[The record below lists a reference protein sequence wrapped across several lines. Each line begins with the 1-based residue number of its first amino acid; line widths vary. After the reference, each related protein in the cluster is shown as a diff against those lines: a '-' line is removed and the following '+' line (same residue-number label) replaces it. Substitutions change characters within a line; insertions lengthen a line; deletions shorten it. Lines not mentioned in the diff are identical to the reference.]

1 MKLREFFSNRG
12 KVIPTHQ
19 NNLEYIKTK
28 GSVVIVN
35 CPYCATP
42 IQVDNNGVVQEICEF
57 CGGHMREQQTGML
70 QICQNGERFEFTK
83 MQQNIFLE
91 HINQSVG
98 ELKQYHTYDLY
109 LLLKEV
115 REARSQ
121 TYYGL
126 QLLNKASKTEGKLQV
141 TANETGGEY
150 EYYTRKAWVIENIL
164 LERQGFFPEKITA
177 RVLQYME
184 EQIKKSKKKTMKISK
199 VQRQHRREA

>member
-1 MKLREFFSNRG
+1 M
-12 KVIPTHQ
+12 
-19 NNLEYIKTK
+19 
-28 GSVVIVN
+28 N

-42 IQVDNNGVVQEICEF
+42 IQVDKNGVVQEICEF
-57 CGGHMREQQTGML
+57 CGGNMREQQTGML

-83 MQQNIFLE
+83 MQQHIFLE

-126 QLLNKASKTEGKLQV
+126 HLLNKASKTERTLQE
-141 TANETGGEY
+141 TANEAGGEY
-150 EYYTRKAWVIENIL
+150 EYYTRKSWVIENIL
-164 LERQGFFPEKITA
+164 LERQGFFPEKITT
-177 RVLQYME
+177 RVLQYLE
-184 EQIKKSKKKTMKISK
+184 EQIQKSKKKTMKISK